1 MLRVYE
7 LSERRAQFPVLRVE
21 YRRFYRDIPLSI
33 RYSFSTHDFTLNA
46 SASWTSTEI
55 GECMRQFVE
64 LVQSPHWRAE
74 IEPWINHTSNYS
86 LFSVHDNEP
95 VF

>member
-1 MLRVYE
+1 MLKVYE

-33 RYSFSTHDFTLNA
+33 RYSFSTADYIV
-46 SASWTSTEI
+46 SASSSWTPVEVAD
-55 GECMRQFVE
+55 CVRQFVE

-74 IEPWINHTSNYS
+74 IEPFRNHRHYER
-86 LFSVHDNEP
+86 LFDTGDYE
-95 VF
+95 